1 MCCSINNLF
10 CCKTEFSQHQKCC
23 LFSQQHTILFGKSL
37 CYFAQTQPI
46 FYLYKNKTYRSFQE
60 IHLQSLQK
68 IIITFLKNNFCCK
81 NDSSDCFRLYSI
93 YMEPTCC
100 LKLRMQGSKTCPQTE
115 ETGER
120 LNTSN
125 RQKQWTRYQFSPVY
139 QSNHVYS
146 HLTLRP

>member
-10 CCKTEFSQHQKCC
+10 CCKTEFSQRQNAAYSVSSTPFCSGKVYAILLKHS
-23 LFSQQHTILFGKSL
+23 LFL
-37 CYFAQTQPI
+37 
-46 FYLYKNKTYRSFQE
+46 
-60 IHLQSLQK
+60 SLQK
-68 IIITFLKNNFCCK
+68 QDLQKFSRNTFTIIAENNYNFLKYDFCCK
-81 NDSSDCFRLYSI
+81 NDSSDCFTLYSI

-125 RQKQWTRYQFSPVY
+125 R
-139 QSNHVYS
+139 
-146 HLTLRP
+146 

>member
-10 CCKTEFSQHQKCC
+10 CCKTEFSQRQKCC
-23 LFSQQHTILFGKSL
+23 LFSQQHTILFGEKFMLFCSNIA
-37 CYFAQTQPI
+37 YF
-46 FYLYKNKTYRSFQE
+46 L
-60 IHLQSLQK
+60 SLQK
-68 IIITFLKNNFCCK
+68 QDLQKFSRDTFTIIAENNYKFLKYNFCCK
-81 NDSSDCFRLYSI
+81 NDSSDCFTLYSV

>member
-10 CCKTEFSQHQKCC
+10 CCKTEFSQRQKCC
-23 LFSQQHTILFGKSL
+23 LFSQQHTVLFGKSL
-37 CYFAQTQPI
+37 CYFAQAQPI

-60 IHLQSLQK
+60 IRLQSLQK
-68 IIITFLKNNFCCK
+68 IIITFLKYNFCCK
-81 NDSSDCFRLYSI
+81 NDSSDCFPLYSI

>member
-10 CCKTEFSQHQKCC
+10 CCKTEFSQRQKCC
-23 LFSQQHTILFGKSL
+23 LFSQQHTVLFGKSL

-46 FYLYKNKTYRSFQE
+46 L
-60 IHLQSLQK
+60 SLQK
-68 IIITFLKNNFCCK
+68 QDLQKFSRNTFTIIAENNYNFLKYNFCCK

>member
-10 CCKTEFSQHQKCC
+10 CCKTEFSQRQKCC

-60 IHLQSLQK
+60 IQENNYN
-68 IIITFLKNNFCCK
+68 FLKYNFCCK
-81 NDSSDCFRLYSI
+81 NDSSDCFTLYSI